1 MKTFTE
7 FLIEG
12 RGFSWNGSKYSSGF
26 GRYTKDGESIS
37 KEEYQRASEAYKN
50 GGVKTKKPLIEQDVE
65 LAIKKIS
72 SKEEI
77 TFSSLK
83 TNFFSKK
90 FDNLHWDWD
99 NDLIDEMHELLAD
112 DSKNTSLR
120 KFLEQKTNLNLTGDE
135 RLYKWS
141 FHTSGLKNNLL
152 TAIGKRG
159 IYCVDFL
166 VKNEVRVNKLE
177 EKLNSLNIDKNDYV
191 ATITEKLKNYTE
203 NSSMTVRCSVGSLIE
218 IIDDGRFKTQYETGT
233 TGGGLDISGRS
244 NIELM
249 GPNVDYGIDISK
261 RPVYGCLK
269 QNVNGVINVDE
280 YSGDAK
286 YGDCVC
292 VMKNSLRD
300 RTTFCFGD
308 SKDRRLYS
316 SPLSNPEFKSFFGYD
331 NVIEDYKNITNED
344 FSSLFATG
352 KISYPEIQIHD
363 GVKVDDI
370 DYVIITSGK
379 RKKANK
385 ELIKNLESAGI
396 KYVVQEEKK

>member
-1 MKTFTE
+1 
-7 FLIEG
+7 
-12 RGFSWNGSKYSSGF
+12 
-26 GRYTKDGESIS
+26 
-37 KEEYQRASEAYKN
+37 
-50 GGVKTKKPLIEQDVE
+50 
-65 LAIKKIS
+65 
-72 SKEEI
+72 
-77 TFSSLK
+77 
-83 TNFFSKK
+83 
-90 FDNLHWDWD
+90 
-99 NDLIDEMHELLAD
+99 LAD
-112 DSKNTSLR
+112 DSRNTAVR
-120 KFLEQKTNLNLTGDE
+120 NFLEQKTKLNLTGEE
-135 RLYKWS
+135 RLYTWAYSK
-141 FHTSGLKNNLL
+141 GKENNPLDK
-152 TAIGKRG
+152 IGKFG

-249 GPNVDYGIDISK
+249 GQNVDYGIDISK

-316 SPLSNPEFKSFFGYD
+316 SPLSNPEFKSFLGYD

>member
-37 KEEYQRASEAYKN
+37 KEEYQRASDAYKN
-50 GGVKTKKPLIEQDVE
+50 GDVKTKKPLIKQDVD
-65 LAIKKIS
+65 LTPKKIS
-72 SKEEI
+72 SNEVN
-77 TFSSLK
+77 FSSLK
-83 TNFFSKK
+83 TNFFGKK
-90 FDNLHWDWD
+90 FNNLFWNWES
-99 NDLIDEMHELLAD
+99 DLIDEMENLLAD
-112 DSKNTSLR
+112 DSRNTAVR
-120 KFLEQKTNLNLTGDE
+120 NFLEQKTKLNLTGEE
-135 RLYKWS
+135 RLYTWAYSK
-141 FHTSGLKNNLL
+141 GKENNPLDK
-152 TAIGKRG
+152 IGKFG

-249 GPNVDYGIDISK
+249 GQNVDYGIDISK

-316 SPLSNPEFKSFFGYD
+316 SPLSNPEFKSFLGYD

-344 FSSLFATG
+344 FSSLFANG

>member
-1 MKTFTE
+1 
-7 FLIEG
+7 
-12 RGFSWNGSKYSSGF
+12 
-26 GRYTKDGESIS
+26 
-37 KEEYQRASEAYKN
+37 
-50 GGVKTKKPLIEQDVE
+50 
-65 LAIKKIS
+65 
-72 SKEEI
+72 
-77 TFSSLK
+77 
-83 TNFFSKK
+83 
-90 FDNLHWDWD
+90 
-99 NDLIDEMHELLAD
+99 
-112 DSKNTSLR
+112 
-120 KFLEQKTNLNLTGDE
+120 
-135 RLYKWS
+135 
-141 FHTSGLKNNLL
+141 
-152 TAIGKRG
+152 
-159 IYCVDFL
+159 
-166 VKNEVRVNKLE
+166 
-177 EKLNSLNIDKNDYV
+177 
-191 ATITEKLKNYTE
+191 
-203 NSSMTVRCSVGSLIE
+203 MTVRCSVGSLIE

-249 GPNVDYGIDISK
+249 GQNVDYGIDISK

-316 SPLSNPEFKSFFGYD
+316 SPLSNPEFKSFLGYD

-344 FSSLFATG
+344 FSSLFASG